1 LTQSVL
7 QKVNEIGMKED
18 YEENDSLRLAIRC
31 IPALAMVPSSDVTE
45 TFLIQAGHE
54 KMPQLLPF
62 FENTHI

>member
-1 LTQSVL
+1 
-7 QKVNEIGMKED
+7 MKED

-62 FENTHI
+62 FEHTHI